1 MAKSGIK
8 KFWEKVKSLYAKKN
22 PNHSFY
28 IYASIITAIAALYI
42 CFFSTDSLLRWIG
55 AKRELGR
62 LNDQIL
68 YYHKENEK
76 LDKKIERLSTERD
89 TLEEF
94 ARENF
99 LFAAP
104 GEDVYV
110 VEEKQ

>member
-1 MAKSGIK
+1 MSKSDIK
-8 KFWEKVKSLYAKKN
+8 KIWSKINSLFVKKG
-22 PNHSFY
+22 PNRSFY
-28 IYASIITAIAALYI
+28 IYAAIITAIAVLYI

-55 AKRELGR
+55 ARRELR
-62 LNDQIL
+62 HLDEQVL
-68 YYHKENEK
+68 YYIRENDN

-110 VEEKQ
+110 VEEKK